1 MRIRT
6 AMATAALPCLL
17 LALGACGGEA
27 AVQPDD
33 QYTRQLEGHG
43 VVPAYL
49 SREAAIDL
57 GRDLCTRY
65 ENGET
70 FVDILAGLASSGIPG
85 AELGHINE
93 AATAAY
99 CPDFT
104 PAW

>member
-43 VVPAYL
+43 VVPAPAGATRRP
-49 SREAAIDL
+49 SRL
-57 GRDLCTRY
+57 
-65 ENGET
+65 
-70 FVDILAGLASSGIPG
+70 V
-85 AELGHINE
+85 
-93 AATAAY
+93 
-99 CPDFT
+99 
-104 PAW
+104 W